1 MPHKRVGGDPVTD
14 YSNRRFVAET
24 VMENPVRMTQ
34 FRKDGNPKST
44 PYVWINP
51 LGIARILCLG
61 G

>member
-14 YSNRRFVAET
+14 YSYRRFVTET
-24 VMENPVRMTQ
+24 VIEIPVRMTQ
-34 FRKDGNPKST
+34 FREDGNPKSGT
-44 PYVWINP
+44 CVWINP